1 MTDDDVGTVKLY
13 RNLKTG
19 KKFLFVKEKN
29 GDYITAELNENEKA
43 ISASN
48 RISKYGVQDMLYDY
62 DMETDH
68 NTGFTYDGS
77 KGFTKIQKRDD
88 NLDD

>member
-1 MTDDDVGTVKLY
+1 MTDDDIGTVKLY

-19 KKFLFVKEKN
+19 KKFLFVKEEN
-29 GDYITAELNENEKA
+29 GDYVTAELNESEKA

-68 NTGFTYDGS
+68 NTGFTYDSS

-88 NLDD
+88 NLE

>member
-19 KKFLFVKEKN
+19 KKFLFVKEEN
-29 GDYITAELNENEKA
+29 GDYITAELNESEKA

-48 RISKYGVQDMLYDY
+48 RISKYGVQDML
-62 DMETDH
+62 
-68 NTGFTYDGS
+68 
-77 KGFTKIQKRDD
+77 
-88 NLDD
+88 